1 MHMCNLFVHSENY
14 SDISRSLWLLKIDE
28 AQVNN
33 DNVTIDCSTSI
44 KYQSSL
50 TEADNG
56 KGEVT
61 NTKIA
66 VPIKYESNG

>member
-14 SDISRSLWLLKIDE
+14 SDVSRSLWLLKIDE

-44 KYQSSL
+44 KY
-50 TEADNG
+50 
-56 KGEVT
+56 
-61 NTKIA
+61 
-66 VPIKYESNG
+66 